1 MGKAYSYD
9 LRTKVIEAI
18 DRAMKKIDASRTFNL
33 SRNPINLW
41 LKKRELTGDY
51 EEKKGYQRGYGH
63 KIKNWSKF
71 RKQAKKN
78 GALPQAEMAEA
89 WDEKIS
95 QRTISRGL
103 KKLGLTRKKR
113 LTGMKNDLKK
123 KDLNS

>member
-18 DRAMKKIDASRTFNL
+18 DRAMKKIDGSRTFNL

-63 KIKNWSKF
+63 KIKSRSKF
-71 RKQAKKN
+71 RKLAKKN

-103 KKLGLTRKKR
+103 KKLGFTRKKR

>member
-33 SRNPINLW
+33 SRNTINLW

-63 KIKNWSKF
+63 KIKNWEKF

-78 GALPQAEMAEA
+78 GDRTQAEMAEA

-103 KKLGLTRKKR
+103 KKLGFTRKKR

>member
-18 DRAMKKIDASRTFNL
+18 DRAMKKIDGSRTFNL

-63 KIKNWSKF
+63 KIKSRSKF

-78 GALPQAEMAEA
+78 GDRTEAEMAEA

-103 KKLGLTRKKR
+103 KKLGFTRKKR

>member
-18 DRAMKKIDASRTFNL
+18 DRGMKKIDDSRTFNI
-33 SRNPINLW
+33 SRNTINLW

-63 KIKNWSKF
+63 KIQNWEKF
-71 RKQAKKN
+71 RKFAKKN
-78 GALPQAEMAEA
+78 GDRTQAEMAEA

-103 KKLGLTRKKR
+103 KKLGFTRKKR